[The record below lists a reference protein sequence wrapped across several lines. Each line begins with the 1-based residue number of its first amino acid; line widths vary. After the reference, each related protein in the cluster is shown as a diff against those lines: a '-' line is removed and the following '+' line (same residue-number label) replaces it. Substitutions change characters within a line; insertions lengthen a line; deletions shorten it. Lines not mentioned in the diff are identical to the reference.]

1 MWITVKNETA
11 SPAGPDSVHRKPS
24 LLPCA
29 PSPIHVFLSHQ
40 AGWQKQLLT
49 SVVTAQPGPALPS
62 RPQKGTEVSADSCH
76 HQECPV
82 EGQACRD
89 DPAVQKGEDAPQASP
104 IPPRGLRPLLGRRG
118 DSRWRPSASRTSR
131 AGSGREDRPTEL
143 GARSPGPA
151 NTPRAPDAQA
161 AQGRAGPPRTSLGVP
176 PAGQAA
182 SPGGRASAGGG
193 GASHGGGGTLGS
205 LARSL
210 APSALGPS
218 APAPAAASTGSAR
231 RPASLRV
238 RGSSGCHAPP
248 SPREAPP
255 LRAGLLQGRKLPGA
269 DGLPQSGGWAH
280 TGRGPH
286 CACSVRGPTAAWA
299 RVHPSA
305 PQRDREAESSPQDP
319 MEKYQILDWLSPGAL
334 GVNLVVEETKTKAKR
349 VIKQVECIDEHQAD
363 EALEELMPLLKLQH
377 AHISI
382 YQELFIT
389 WNSEISSLFLCL
401 VMEYHKES
409 FQNVI
414 EKNRAAKTA
423 MDSEWLQ
430 NMLGQVLDALD
441 YLHHL
446 DIIHRNLKPSN
457 IALVSNDHCKLQDL
471 SSNTLMTDKAKWNVR
486 AEEDPFQKSWM
497 APEALSFSFSQK
509 SDIWSLGCIILDMA
523 SCSFLDTLEAMHLR
537 KNIRSSPDSLR
548 VVLRTMEK
556 RKVPDA
562 ETFQSLLPLMLQAD
576 PAERV
581 TIRDVIHFTF
591 VRSNFRSSSIALV
604 LQRQAVPEFIIDLLL
619 DSNVASTFEVMQNF
633 SSRPEVQHRALKRL
647 LRMTEDQLG
656 LPWPA
661 ELVEVLLTTM
671 KQHQRI
677 LDIQLCACALL
688 LRTLGQ
694 ALAQDPAATVAN
706 ASTIIP
712 VLLSVLQSHP
722 AEEQLLVVVYSLLT
736 IVASQEV
743 RTTWPRL
750 LTTRAKAPWKRGPE
764 TGPSPV
770 MGRQLLERWPR
781 VGPTGTHLFP
791 SPTLGA
797 RLAQSRLCVEIIVPE
812 VRREGRGPQG
822 RPLGEGLPAASLP
835 GPPTGLATDELQ
847 RAGLFEDI
855 LQHLDGV
862 PRNRDICIHGLSLL
876 WALLVGTVIVNK
888 APLERAP
895 ALVAEVLATFPK
907 DAEMAE
913 AGCSVL
919 WLLSLLGCI
928 QEQECAEVADLLL
941 QSVQLYQDRVL
952 LLNNAYRGLASLAK
966 VSELAALQVVMPRE
980 SGSGLDLILE
990 TYQLHRD
997 DPEVVESMCLLLA
1010 HLAAYKEILSELAS
1024 SSIQPLVAEIHGRFT
1039 SSLELVSYA
1048 ASVLRRLE
1056 AAAQS
1061 SSEGGR

>member
-1 MWITVKNETA
+1 MGAHRHTA
-11 SPAGPDSVHRKPS
+11 H
-24 LLPCA
+24 
-29 PSPIHVFLSHQ
+29 
-40 AGWQKQLLT
+40 
-49 SVVTAQPGPALPS
+49 AQSGV
-62 RPQKGTEVSADSCH
+62 R
-76 HQECPV
+76 
-82 EGQACRD
+82 
-89 DPAVQKGEDAPQASP
+89 
-104 IPPRGLRPLLGRRG
+104 LR
-118 DSRWRPSASRTSR
+118 
-131 AGSGREDRPTEL
+131 
-143 GARSPGPA
+143 
-151 NTPRAPDAQA
+151 
-161 AQGRAGPPRTSLGVP
+161 
-176 PAGQAA
+176 
-182 SPGGRASAGGG
+182 
-193 GASHGGGGTLGS
+193 
-205 LARSL
+205 
-210 APSALGPS
+210 LGP
-218 APAPAAASTGSAR
+218 
-231 RPASLRV
+231 
-238 RGSSGCHAPP
+238 
-248 SPREAPP
+248 E
-255 LRAGLLQGRKLPGA
+255 
-269 DGLPQSGGWAH
+269 
-280 TGRGPH
+280 
-286 CACSVRGPTAAWA
+286 
-299 RVHPSA
+299 VHPSA
-305 PQRDREAESSPQDP
+305 PQRDREAESSSQDP
-319 MEKYQILDWLSPGAL
+319 MEKYQILDWLNPGAL

-349 VIKQVECIDEHQAD
+349 MIKQVECIDEHQAN

-409 FQNVI
+409 FQDVI

-446 DIIHRNLKPSN
+446 DVIHRNLKPSN

-471 SSNTLMTDKAKWNVR
+471 SSDTLMTDKAKWSVR

-537 KNIRSSPDSLR
+537 KNIRSSPDSLSG
-548 VVLRTMEK
+548 VLRTMEE

-581 TIRDVIHFTF
+581 AVRDVIHLTF
-591 VRSNFRSSSIALV
+591 VRNNFRSSSIALV
-604 LQRQAVPEFIIDLLL
+604 LHRQVVPDFIIDMLL

-647 LRMTEDQLG
+647 LRMTDDQLG

-671 KQHQRI
+671 RQHQRM
-677 LDIQLCACALL
+677 LDIQLCACSLL

-694 ALAQDPAATVAN
+694 ALAQDPAATVVN
-706 ASTIIP
+706 TSNITP
-712 VLLSVLQSHP
+712 VLLSVLQSYP
-722 AEEQLLVVVYSLLT
+722 AEEQLLVMVYSLLT
-736 IVASQEV
+736 IVASQ
-743 RTTWPRL
+743 
-750 LTTRAKAPWKRGPE
+750 
-764 TGPSPV
+764 
-770 MGRQLLERWPR
+770 
-781 VGPTGTHLFP
+781 
-791 SPTLGA
+791 
-797 RLAQSRLCVEIIVPE
+797 
-812 VRREGRGPQG
+812 
-822 RPLGEGLPAASLP
+822 
-835 GPPTGLATDELQ
+835 GLATDELQ

-855 LQHLDGV
+855 LQRLDSL

-876 WALLVGTVIVNK
+876 WALLADADIVNK

-919 WLLSLLGCI
+919 WLLSLLGRI

-941 QSVQLYQDRVL
+941 RSVQLFQDRVL

-980 SGSGLDLILE
+980 SGGGLDLILE

-1010 HLAAYKEILSELAS
+1010 RLAAHKEILSELACS
-1024 SSIQPLVAEIHGRFT
+1024 GIQPLVAEIHGRFT

-1048 ASVLRRLE
+1048 ASVLHRLE
-1056 AAAQS
+1056 AATQS
-1061 SSEGGR
+1061 SFEGGR